1 MENMEPSNVDL
12 TQLPSLIETL
22 EKKVKASPAAQTL
35 MTLGNAYYLSGAI
48 EKAISVFEKVVTMNP
63 ELAYSYYYL
72 GICHYRAARLK
83 DAIDNLEK
91 VIELSPDYVMAY
103 YWMGITHWHL
113 GQFQKGRSSFEEL
126 LKRNSESPIAHFHA
140 AQACMDDHAYECAV
154 EHLKA
159 LSKLAK
165 DDSQV
170 FFLLGQCY
178 YRLNKMDLAIK
189 AYKRAFELS
198 PENQEI
204 RKVLNYLTEVQ
215 EP

>member
-1 MENMEPSNVDL
+1 MENMDTSHVDL
-12 TQLPSLIETL
+12 AQLPSLIETL
-22 EKKVKASPAAQTL
+22 EKKIKASPAAQTM

-48 EKAISVFEKVVTMNP
+48 EKAIAVFERVVTMNP
-63 ELAYSYYYL
+63 KLAYSYYYL

-83 DAIDNLEK
+83 KAIGNLQK
-91 VIELSPDYVMAY
+91 VIELSPDFVMAY
-103 YWMGITHWHL
+103 YWMGIIHWHL
-113 GQFQKGRSSFEEL
+113 GQFQKARSCFEEL

-154 EHLKA
+154 NHLEA
-159 LSKLAK
+159 LSQITK
-165 DDSQV
+165 DDSKV

-178 YRLNKMDLAIK
+178 YRLNKTDLAIK
-189 AYKRAFELS
+189 AYKRALKLS

-204 RKVLNYLTEVQ
+204 RKALNYLTEVQ